1 MQRAMVSTVGAV
13 ALVLLA
19 GQGSGAGAEG
29 LVAHKVTS
37 QVTVFEAGGN
47 VTALVT
53 HDGLLVVDSGVSEN
67 APKLVEALEALSPR
81 PVRFLINTHH
91 HFDHVGG
98 NATVGAGATIV
109 AHALAKAPDA
119 DKGPA
124 TETFTDEKTVKVAG
138 EAVRLLHF
146 GPGHTAGDTVVV
158 MESQKVIAAGD
169 LFFNGVPPYID
180 VAAGAD
186 TENWIQ
192 TIEALAERYPDYHVV
207 PGHGAVTD
215 MAHFRAFA
223 TYLEALRT
231 QVAAAIAAG
240 QTREE
245 AQESVTLAE
254 FGDLKE
260 FGSLTRKNNVGWV
273 YDELTKK

>member
-1 MQRAMVSTVGAV
+1 MQRAMVSTVGAA
-13 ALVLLA
+13 ALLLIA
-19 GQGSGAGAEG
+19 GQGSWAGTEA
-29 LVAHKVTS
+29 LAAHKVTP

-53 HDGLLVVDSGVSEN
+53 ADGLLVVDSGVPEN
-67 APKLVEALEALSPR
+67 APKLVEVLKALSPR
-81 PVRFLINTHH
+81 PVGLLINTHH

-98 NATVGAGATIV
+98 NAAVGAGATIV

-124 TETFTDEKTVKVAG
+124 TETFTGEKTVELDG
-138 EAVRLLHF
+138 EVVRLLHF

-169 LFFNGVPPYID
+169 LFFNGLPPYID

-192 TIEALAERYPDYHVV
+192 TIEALVERYPDYQVV
-207 PGHGAVTD
+207 PGHGSVTD

-223 TYLEALRT
+223 TYLQALRT

-240 QTREE
+240 KTREE
-245 AQESVTLAE
+245 TQESVTLAE
-254 FGDLKE
+254 FAELKE